1 MSYYCKFL
9 DKNNYTKIIIVCEDR
24 INPVVNKLL
33 KLYKNAVYNKNSLT
47 EDIKIILGATNI
59 ISSVG
64 TLVSSLIMLSNNI
77 KNCYGKS
84 FNNEE
89 LEEYYLIMKPWIN
102 SKKQRDYILTYQYKN
117 KNIIKN

>member
-89 LEEYYLIMKPWIN
+89 LE
-102 SKKQRDYILTYQYKN
+102 RILFNNETMDK
-117 KNIIKN
+117 

>member
-1 MSYYCKFL
+1 M
-9 DKNNYTKIIIVCEDR
+9 
-24 INPVVNKLL
+24 NKLL